1 MAIVQARKSVEKRAS
16 TEKVRDEEKDADTVS
31 VVDSADGDEALQLVG
46 KERTAHF
53 SEEYYKRLRRKL
65 VCTSVL
71 LRSVDRGLIAVP

>member
-53 SEEYYKRLRRKL
+53 SEEYYKQLRRKL
-65 VCTSVL
+65 VRTSVL